1 MSDAILQEQRKHQS
15 IANAAVVLTE
25 AGLSTEALDAAS
37 AEVLPSSE
45 TALLAATV
53 EAQSFALAAL
63 VERVDRLEN
72 DARAHAKARAN
83 AIEVKPSETEAKAGA
98 KAGATD
104 GKTKPQAKGKG
115 K

>member
-63 VERVDRLEN
+63 VERVDRLETS
-72 DARAHAKARAN
+72 ARANAKARAN
-83 AIEVKPSETEAKAGA
+83 AIEVKPSEAESE
-98 KAGATD
+98 
-104 GKTKPQAKGKG
+104 AKGKSG
-115 K
+115 KQAGREAGQVWEG